1 MKYVFMPSAVVCH
14 HLFTNALK
22 TRSPSAALMIH
33 FFFFSTY
40 GPKLAWN
47 QQTDFKWGLNV
58 KLTISR
64 VLSVISFSFSFPV
77 NTYLCY
83 LINNLLNK
91 AAEGSEIQ
99 QNVTLHIFYLVME
112 NTVKEYMWST
122 AYDLCCC
129 ISGIY
134 KYKEW
139 KSFEVI

>member
-1 MKYVFMPSAVVCH
+1 MPSVVVCH

-33 FFFFSTY
+33 FSFFFFFFFHKWTKASL
-40 GPKLAWN
+40 KS
-47 QQTDFKWGLNV
+47 TDFKWGLNV

-99 QNVTLHIFYLVME
+99 QNVTLHILYLVME
-112 NTVKEYMWST
+112 NTVKEYVWST
-122 AYDLCCC
+122 AYDLRCC

>member
-1 MKYVFMPSAVVCH
+1 MSLCHQLLSAITSLQMH
-14 HLFTNALK
+14 SKRGHPQLPWWST
-22 TRSPSAALMIH
+22 

-99 QNVTLHIFYLVME
+99 QNVTLHILYLVME